1 MRHLIQPLRHLAAV
15 IVVVLDSPPDSIAGL
30 SFQNVSKVPMLP
42 DGAIRQLQPPSA
54 GHLQVLAG
62 NLYGVEYK

>member
-30 SFQNVSKVPMLP
+30 SFQNVSKV
-42 DGAIRQLQPPSA
+42 GAHLARWGNPSA
-54 GHLQVLAG
+54 STTISWTPPGFG
-62 NLYGVEYK
+62 GEPIRSGV